1 MTQQIDGKLYVGHSA
16 ISSAY
21 GEKMANTSAR
31 KSGKKDY
38 SRVSAM
44 ARNNGGK

>member
-1 MTQQIDGKLYVGHSA
+1 MTQIDGKYYVGHSA

-21 GEKMANTSAR
+21 GRKMANTKAR

-38 SRVSAM
+38 SRVAEM
-44 ARNNGGK
+44 ARANSGK